1 MTKTNKVSLL
11 FELAKLQED
20 CAPIKLSIGSTT
32 ETNMVR
38 HDTIVINDAPPVV
51 INKLVELGYSLF
63 ATEKGIVVDK
73 F

>member
-1 MTKTNKVSLL
+1 MKKTDKINLL
-11 FELAKLQED
+11 EELVNIQQD
-20 CAPIKLSIGSTT
+20 CAPIKLTIGSTT
-32 ETNMVR
+32 ESNMVR

-63 ATEKGIVVDK
+63 ATENGIVVDK